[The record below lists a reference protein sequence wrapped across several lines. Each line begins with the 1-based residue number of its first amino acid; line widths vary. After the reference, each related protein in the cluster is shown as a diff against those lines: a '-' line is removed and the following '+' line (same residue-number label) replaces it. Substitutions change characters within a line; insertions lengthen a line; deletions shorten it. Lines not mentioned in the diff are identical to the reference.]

1 MNRARIEG
9 HWKQLKG
16 RLRERWGRWTD
27 DELAMIEGRREQ
39 LSGRIQER
47 YGIAREKAD
56 EQIRAFAQRFE
67 RSSSQVTARER
78 AAAGL

>member
-47 YGIAREKAD
+47 YGIARD
-56 EQIRAFAQRFE
+56 EAERQLARWRHGAQPG
-67 RSSSQVTARER
+67 THDLH
-78 AAAGL
+78 G